1 MSNEIELLKRRID
14 RERLARRQAE
24 SILEQKALELYN
36 ANGELRVLNESL
48 EFKITERTRALQ
60 TSQTRLEALI
70 GNLHSG
76 ILVEDETRHV
86 VLTNQML
93 CDIFNMRV
101 PPKDLVGMD
110 CSQSP
115 EKKKHLF
122 ENSDEF
128 VARIDA
134 IIAKKEPVV
143 NEKCLMRDGRVYE
156 RDYLPIVLDGYY
168 SGHLWQYSDVTAEH
182 YAREDLARSEDKYRG
197 IIENMELG
205 LMEVDTNGFI
215 VRPYPRFCTM
225 LGYEADELMG
235 KSADDVLLPPE
246 YRPVLEQQAIDRAAG
261 IATVYEIELIKK
273 DGSRIW
279 VIISGAPICNLE
291 GTIVGSVG
299 IHYDITYQKKLQ
311 HELEEAKTR
320 AEEAQEAEKQ
330 FLANMSHEIRTPLN
344 AIIGMAHLLYDTQPT
359 DEQKEYL
366 LVLKNSAEILR
377 GLISD
382 VLDLSKIRSGNFEM
396 QHNEFDIAGLVH
408 SMVKTFQMRFEDKP
422 LAIVLNMDKS
432 LEYMVMGDDLMLN
445 QILINLIGNA
455 EKFTASGTITVSL
468 RIKSR
473 LEGHIEIEFSISDT
487 GIGIPKEK
495 HDLIFQSFRQVDGD
509 IKRKFGGTGLGL
521 AITKQLIEMQGG
533 EIRLDSELGKGTTF
547 TFNMFYQETDK
558 KILLED
564 KPIAENTR
572 IDAVGKRVLVV
583 EDNHMNRKY
592 ISTLLKKWQVDYQ
605 MAHNGLEGVEM
616 ARLERF
622 DLILMDIQMPVMDGY
637 EATIAIRNSAN
648 LNRETTIIALTASA
662 MLSQKD
668 TAFKAGMNDYVS
680 KPFKPSQLYEKIQEY
695 CCYKVVETTEFSA
708 EIIDFEETYN
718 EQEFIEVSL
727 EEVEDES
734 DFKFNKR
741 LNADL
746 LTDLYG
752 DDTSYACVMFE
763 MFLTTALPEFDILK
777 TAVAAE
783 NTDEVAR
790 LAHKLKPT
798 FGMVGL
804 SDMEEKMQILEHA
817 TKKKETPAVWQPLFE
832 DVEKN
837 MESAVNAVKRDFD
850 KLKKYETELHSG

>member
-1 MSNEIELLKRRID
+1 MNHEIELLKRRID

-48 EFKITERTRALQ
+48 EFKITERTRALE
-60 TSQTRLEALI
+60 TSQTRLSALI
-70 GNLHSG
+70 SNLHSG
-76 ILVEDETRHV
+76 ILVEDESRHI
-86 VLTNQML
+86 VLTNQMF
-93 CDIFNMRV
+93 CDIFNIPA
-101 PPKDLVGMD
+101 PPEALAGMD
-110 CSQSP
+110 CSQSA
-115 EKKKHLF
+115 EQSKHLF
-122 ENSDEF
+122 ENPKEF
-128 VARIDA
+128 VARVEA
-134 IIAKKEPVV
+134 ILLKRSAVI
-143 NEKCLMRDGRVYE
+143 NEKCVMADGRVYE
-156 RDYLPIVLDGYY
+156 RDYVPILLDGQY

-182 YAREDLARSEDKYRG
+182 YAREDLVRSEEKYRG

-205 LMEVDTNGFI
+205 LMEVDNDGYI

-225 LGYEADELMG
+225 VGYEADELMG
-235 KSADDVLLPPE
+235 KEAISVLLPPE
-246 YRPVLEQQAIDRAAG
+246 YLPVLEQQAVDRAAG
-261 IATVYEIELIKK
+261 IATVYEIQLIKK

-279 VIISGAPICNLE
+279 VIISGAPIFDLD
-291 GTIVGSVG
+291 GSIVGSIG

-311 HELEEAKTR
+311 HELEEAKLR

-359 DEQKEYL
+359 TEQKEYL
-366 LVLKNSAEILR
+366 SVLKNSAEILR

-396 QHNEFDIAGLVH
+396 QHNEFDLVGLVH

-422 LAIVLNMDKS
+422 LTISLEMDDS

-455 EKFTASGTITVSL
+455 EKFTAEGKITIAL
-468 RIKSR
+468 RVKSR
-473 LEGHIEIEFSISDT
+473 SEGHIEIEFSISDT

-495 HDLIFQSFRQVDGD
+495 HDLIFQSFRQVDGN

-533 EIRLDSELGKGTTF
+533 TIHLDSELGKGTTF
-547 TFNMFYQETDK
+547 SFNMFYQETTK

-572 IDAVGKRVLVV
+572 IDAAGKRVLVV

-637 EATIAIRNSAN
+637 EATIAIRNTAN
-648 LNRETTIIALTASA
+648 PNRETTIIALTASA

-668 TAFKAGMNDYVS
+668 TAYRAGMNDYIS
-680 KPFKPSQLYEKIQEY
+680 KPFKPSQLYEKMQEY
-695 CCYKVVETTEFSA
+695 CCHQVIEITEPIVESSDFKEP
-708 EIIDFEETYN
+708 ID
-718 EQEFIEVSL
+718 IPVSI

-746 LTDLYG
+746 LADLYG
-752 DDTSYACVMFE
+752 KDMSYAYVMFE
-763 MFLTTALPEFDILK
+763 MFLTTALPEFDTLK
-777 TAVAAE
+777 TAISEKNIAE
-783 NTDEVAR
+783 IAR

-804 SDMEEKMQILEHA
+804 SDMEEKMQALEHA
-817 TKKKETPAVWQPLFE
+817 AKKKEAPSVWQPLFD

-837 MESAVNAVKRDFD
+837 MDNAVNAVRRDFD

>member
-14 RERLARRQAE
+14 RERSARRQAE

-48 EFKITERTRALQ
+48 EFKITERTRDLQ

-76 ILVEDETRHV
+76 ILVEDVTRHV

-122 ENSDEF
+122 ENPDEF

-134 IIAKKEPVV
+134 IIAKREPVI
-143 NEKCLMRDGRVYE
+143 NEKCVMADGRVYE
-156 RDYLPIVLDGYY
+156 RDYLPIILDGQY
-168 SGHLWQYSDVTAEH
+168 SGHLWQYTDITSEH

-205 LMEVDTNGFI
+205 LMEVDNDGYI
-215 VRPYPRFCTM
+215 VRPYPRFCKM

-235 KSADDVLLPPE
+235 KDAIEVLLPPE
-246 YRPVLEQQAIDRAAG
+246 YLPVLEQQAVDRATG

-279 VIISGAPICNLE
+279 VIISGAPIFNLE
-291 GTIVGSVG
+291 GRIVGSVG

-311 HELEEAKTR
+311 HELEEAKNR

-359 DEQKEYL
+359 EEQKEYL

-396 QHNEFDIAGLVH
+396 QDNEFDIAGLVH

-422 LAIVLNMDKS
+422 LTIELKMDKS

-455 EKFTASGTITVSL
+455 EKFTASGIITISL
-468 RIKSR
+468 RVKSR
-473 LEGHIEIEFSISDT
+473 EEGHIEIEFSISDT

-521 AITKQLIEMQGG
+521 AITKQLVEMQGG
-533 EIRLDSELGKGTTF
+533 EIHLESELGVGTTF
-547 TFNMFYQETDK
+547 TFNMFYQETNK
-558 KILLED
+558 KVLLDD
-564 KPIAENTR
+564 KPIAESSR

-622 DLILMDIQMPVMDGY
+622 DMILMDIQMPVMDGY
-637 EATIAIRNSAN
+637 EATITIRNTAN
-648 LNRETTIIALTASA
+648 QNRDTPIIALTASA

-668 TAFKAGMNDYVS
+668 KAFKAGMNDYVS
-680 KPFKPSQLYEKIQEY
+680 KPFKPSQLFEKMQEH
-695 CCYKVVETTEFSA
+695 CCHKVNHTTEF
-708 EIIDFEETYN
+708 T
-718 EQEFIEVSL
+718 
-727 EEVEDES
+727 EDES
-734 DFKFNKR
+734 VFEEPKNIDVIIEEIEEEGAFKFNKR

-763 MFLTTALPEFDILK
+763 MFLTTALPEFDMLK
-777 TAVAAE
+777 TAVTE
-783 NTDEVAR
+783 KNTVEVAR

-804 SDMEEKMQILEHA
+804 SDMEEKMQTLEHA
-817 TKKKETPAVWQPLFE
+817 AKKKETPSVWQPLFE

>member
-1 MSNEIELLKRRID
+1 MRNEIELLKRRID
-14 RERLARRQAE
+14 RERSARRQAE

-48 EFKITERTRALQ
+48 EFKITERTRDLQ
-60 TSQTRLEALI
+60 TSQTRLAALI

-76 ILVEDETRHV
+76 ILVEDESRHI
-86 VLTNQML
+86 VLTNQMF
-93 CDIFNMRV
+93 CDIFSIPT
-101 PPKDLVGMD
+101 PPEVLSGMD
-110 CSQSP
+110 CSQSAAQS
-115 EKKKHLF
+115 KHLF
-122 ENSDEF
+122 ENPEEF
-128 VARIDA
+128 VARVEA
-134 IIAKKEPVV
+134 ILLKREAVI
-143 NEKCLMRDGRVYE
+143 NEKCVMADGRVYE
-156 RDYLPIVLDGYY
+156 RDYLPIILDGQY
-168 SGHLWQYSDVTAEH
+168 SGHLWQYTDITSEH

-205 LMEVDTNGFI
+205 LMEVDNDGYI
-215 VRPYPRFCTM
+215 VRPYPRFCKM

-235 KSADDVLLPPE
+235 KDAIEVLLPPA
-246 YRPVLEQQAIDRAAG
+246 YLPVLEKQAVDRATG

-279 VIISGAPICNLE
+279 VIISGAPIFNLE
-291 GTIVGSVG
+291 GRIVGSVG

-311 HELEEAKTR
+311 HELEEAKNR

-359 DEQKEYL
+359 EEQKEYL

-396 QHNEFDIAGLVH
+396 QDNEFDIAGLVH

-422 LAIVLNMDKS
+422 LTIELKMDKS

-455 EKFTASGTITVSL
+455 EKFTASGIITISL
-468 RIKSR
+468 RVKSR
-473 LEGHIEIEFSISDT
+473 EEGHIEIEFSISDT

-521 AITKQLIEMQGG
+521 AITKQLVEMQGG
-533 EIRLDSELGKGTTF
+533 EIHLESELGVGTTF
-547 TFNMFYQETDK
+547 TFNMFYQETNK
-558 KILLED
+558 KILLDD
-564 KPIAENTR
+564 KPIAESSR

-622 DLILMDIQMPVMDGY
+622 DMILMDIQMPVMDGY
-637 EATIAIRNSAN
+637 EATITIRNTAN
-648 LNRETTIIALTASA
+648 QNRDTPIIALTASA

-668 TAFKAGMNDYVS
+668 KAFKAGMNDYVS
-680 KPFKPSQLYEKIQEY
+680 KPFKPSQLFEKMQEH
-695 CCYKVVETTEFSA
+695 CCHKVNHSTA
-708 EIIDFEETYN
+708 
-718 EQEFIEVSL
+718 FIA
-727 EEVEDES
+727 DES
-734 DFKFNKR
+734 NSEEPKNIDVIIEEIEEEGAFKFNKR

-763 MFLTTALPEFDILK
+763 MFLTTALPEFDMLK
-777 TAVAAE
+777 TAVTE
-783 NTDEVAR
+783 KNTVEVAR

-817 TKKKETPAVWQPLFE
+817 AKRKEIPSVWQPLFE

>member
-1 MSNEIELLKRRID
+1 MNKEIELLKRRID

-36 ANGELRVLNESL
+36 ANWELRVLNESL
-48 EFKITERTRALQ
+48 EFKITERTRALE

-76 ILVEDETRHV
+76 ILVEDESRHI
-86 VLTNQML
+86 VLTNQMF
-93 CDIFNMRV
+93 CDIFNIPA
-101 PPKDLVGMD
+101 PPEVLTGMD
-110 CSQSP
+110 CSQSA
-115 EKKKHLF
+115 EQSKHLF
-122 ENSDEF
+122 ENPEEF
-128 VARIDA
+128 VARVEA
-134 IIAKKEPVV
+134 ILSKKEAVI
-143 NEKCLMRDGRVYE
+143 NEKCVMCDGRVYE
-156 RDYLPIVLDGYY
+156 RDYVPILLDGQY
-168 SGHLWQYSDVTAEH
+168 SGHLWQYSDITSEH
-182 YAREDLARSEDKYRG
+182 YAREDLVRSEEKYRG

-205 LMEVDTNGFI
+205 LMEVDNGGYI

-225 LGYEADELMG
+225 VGYEADELMG
-235 KSADDVLLPPE
+235 KDAISVLLPPE
-246 YRPVLEQQAIDRAAG
+246 FLPVLQQQAVDRAGG
-261 IATVYEIELIKK
+261 IATVYEIQLIKK

-279 VIISGAPICNLE
+279 VIISGAPIFDLD
-291 GTIVGSVG
+291 GSIVGSIG
-299 IHYDITYQKKLQ
+299 IHYDITYQKNLQ
-311 HELEEAKTR
+311 HELEEAKHR

-359 DEQKEYL
+359 AEQKEYL
-366 LVLKNSAEILR
+366 SVLKNSAEILR

-396 QHNEFDIAGLVH
+396 QHNEFDIVGLVR

-422 LAIVLNMDKS
+422 LAIVLEMDES
-432 LEYMVMGDDLMLN
+432 LEYMVMGDDLMMN

-468 RIKSR
+468 RVKSR
-473 LEGHIEIEFSISDT
+473 EEGHIEIEFSISDT

-533 EIRLDSELGKGTTF
+533 TIRLDSELGKGTTF
-547 TFNMFYQETDK
+547 SFNMFYQETDK

-564 KPIAENTR
+564 KPIPENTR
-572 IDAVGKRVLVV
+572 IEAVGKRVLVV

-616 ARLERF
+616 ARMERF

-648 LNRETTIIALTASA
+648 LNRDTPIIALTASA

-668 TAFKAGMNDYVS
+668 KAFRAGMNDYVS
-680 KPFKPSQLYEKIQEY
+680 KPFKPSQLFEKIQEF
-695 CCYKVVETTEFSA
+695 CTQKEEIRSENSVNTEGVETTE
-708 EIIDFEETYN
+708 DT
-718 EQEFIEVSL
+718 V
-727 EEVEDES
+727 
-734 DFKFNKR
+734 FKFDKR
-741 LNADL
+741 LNSDL
-746 LTDLYG
+746 LADLYG
-752 DDTSYACVMFE
+752 DDTAYACDMFE
-763 MFLTTALPEFDILK
+763 MFLTVALPEFATLRI
-777 TAVAAE
+777 AVAE
-783 NTDEVAR
+783 KNTDEVAR

-804 SDMEEKMQILEHA
+804 SDLEQKMQAIEHSA
-817 TKKKETPAVWQPLFE
+817 KKKEAPSVWTVLFE
-832 DVEKN
+832 DLEKYTQTAIA
-837 MESAVNAVKRDFD
+837 AVQNDFN
-850 KLKKYETELHSG
+850 KLKNYETELHSC